1 MQVTPIRDRI
11 LVKPI
16 ASDTTTSG
24 GIFIP
29 DNATDSPIKGTVI
42 STGTGRITDDGTVIP
57 LEVSSGSV
65 VMYLKGAGQVIK
77 VNEEDHLILT
87 EDQILA
93 IVE

>member
-1 MQVTPIRDRI
+1 MQVKPIRDRI

-16 ASDTTTSG
+16 ATDTTTPG

-42 STGTGRITDDGTVIP
+42 SAGTGRIAEDGSIIP
-57 LEVSSGSV
+57 LEVSAGSV
-65 VMYLKGAGQVIK
+65 VMYLKGAGQTIK
-77 VNEEDHLILT
+77 VDEEDHLILT